1 MTAALTAMRRIAQLT
16 GAAIGTIGTASV
28 LVGLRFNQ
36 SMERSLTSFR
46 LFLGGQREAI
56 GFYDELFEINK
67 RTPFETAGINAAAQ
81 RLLGFKF
88 TGEETLEIIRTL
100 GDAISGIGATEAD
113 VNELAIAFGKIRAQ
127 TRLTRENLE
136 AFTVRGIDVFGILA
150 EELGVSNEE
159 LFKQITAGALEA
171 ERFIPVIL
179 AGIQRDFEGAAEEQ
193 SKTFAGQLST
203 IKDVA
208 AQTLGVITVPLFGR
222 LRDVVLPALGSLLER
237 MQAAAAGGGG
247 DIGLLIGATGG
258 ASAAIDVVVG
268 KLDEL
273 AGGTGVVTEAFETG
287 RDAAREVWQ
296 FLTGSLLPALG
307 TLTGTLFG
315 VLNPLGLV
323 RSVFGFINDHQRAAR
338 IIIIALVAAWATYN
352 AVTLIGIARN
362 AVLNRQLLLANARLK
377 LNNFLVGVAAVR
389 RGVIAIATGAV
400 VIATAA
406 WTVAQWL
413 LNAALLANPIVLLI
427 AAIVAVIAGA
437 VYLIIRYWDTIVA
450 AFRRAGDWIVG
461 IVGSAIDWIRDNWKL
476 LLAILLGPL
485 GLAVFFIAKH
495 WDEISDAFGT
505 AVDWIGERLDG
516 LVSWFAD
523 LPGRIAS
530 AVSGLWDGIQDEFT
544 GVINWIIRR
553 WNDVVDSFSFLDFI
567 PGIDLGGAAITE
579 IGVAGTVLGAAP
591 SPDLAATR
599 VGLPDPGVVEPLG
612 GELLGAERETIVQTV
627 VNLDGREIAE
637 AVGSRVERDRARG

>member
-1 MTAALTAMRRIAQLT
+1 MAETRASAASVASLGTATELAGAQGVIAERRFIGMAAALGVIRRVARLVATGIGAIAGASTAL
-16 GAAIGTIGTASV
+16 
-28 LVGLRFNQ
+28 GLRFNT

-46 LFLGGQREAI
+46 LFLGSQEAAI
-56 GFYDELFEINK
+56 GFYDDLFEINR

-88 TGEETLEIIRTL
+88 TGEETLEIISTL

-159 LFKQITAGALEA
+159 LFQQITAGALEA

-208 AQTLGVITVPLFGR
+208 AQTLGVISVPLFNR
-222 LRDVVLPALGSLLER
+222 LRDTVFPQLSSLLEEV
-237 MQAAAAGGGG
+237 QAAATPTASRFGGVAGGAGP
-247 DIGLLIGATGG
+247 
-258 ASAAIDVVVG
+258 AIDVIVG

-273 AGGTGVVTEAFETG
+273 AGGSGAVSMAFETA
-287 RDAAREVWQ
+287 RDAAREVWE

-307 TLTGTLFG
+307 TLAGAFGG

-323 RSVFGFINDHQRAAR
+323 RTVFGFLNDNQKAVR
-338 IIIIALVAAWATYN
+338 ITIYTLVAAWVAYN

-362 AVLNRQLLLANARLK
+362 AVLNRQLLLSNARLK
-377 LNNFLVGVAAVR
+377 INNFLVGVAAIR

-427 AAIVAVIAGA
+427 AAIVAVVAGA
-437 VYLIIRYWDTIVA
+437 VFLIIRYWDQIVG

-461 IVGSAIDWIRDNWKL
+461 IVGSIIDWIRDNWKL
-476 LLAILLGPL
+476 VLAILLGPL
-485 GLAVFFIAKH
+485 GIAIGLIIEH
-495 WDEISDAFGT
+495 WGSIRDAFG
-505 AVDWIGERLDG
+505 AGDRL
-516 LVSWFAD
+516 
-523 LPGRIAS
+523 GR
-530 AVSGLWDGIQDEFT
+530 
-544 GVINWIIRR
+544 
-553 WNDVVDSFSFLDFI
+553 
-567 PGIDLGGAAITE
+567 
-579 IGVAGTVLGAAP
+579 
-591 SPDLAATR
+591 
-599 VGLPDPGVVEPLG
+599 
-612 GELLGAERETIVQTV
+612 
-627 VNLDGREIAE
+627 
-637 AVGSRVERDRARG
+637 